1 MSLVQAYINEN
12 FILVCGEQKAQ
23 LTDGTIIEN
32 FIKVHKIN
40 NSTIIGLTGTIE
52 GNYILFSDYIN
63 EDFTLKKPLSEY
75 NYFDIEQKTI
85 LKYNIN
91 YEYFEDHPV
100 ISLICG
106 WDGRKMTGKTFF
118 SNLGRNAINDLTPEY
133 PGHIRLV
140 NCGLDIHNE
149 NAEKMSKLNPPKNI
163 LQLKNLFRDVV
174 DEGIKFDNTIN
185 KNITFQKIK
194 RSDFG

>member
-12 FILVCGEQKAQ
+12 FILVCGEQKAK

-40 NSTIIGLTGTIE
+40 QSTIIGLTGTIE
-52 GNYILFSDYIN
+52 GNYALFSDYIN
-63 EDFTLKKPLSEY
+63 EDFTLKNTLPRHKY
-75 NYFDIEQKTI
+75 TDIGQKNI

-91 YEYFEDHPV
+91 YEYFKSHPV

-106 WDGRKMTGKTFF
+106 WDGQKMTGKTFF

-149 NAEKMSKLNPPKNI
+149 NAEKMSRFNPPKNI
-163 LQLKNLFRDVV
+163 LQLKNLFKDVI

-194 RSDFG
+194 RSDFE